1 MENSIDFSRVF
12 TTSRLE
18 QLRKREGRTCPT
30 LEEIMARYRSVARD
44 KVLERANASSN
55 RSMDNTILALPDE
68 FKDMPFFKPTK
79 DVYNL
84 DVIGYVVTS
93 TKHPEDIEPGYI
105 WHSRRFHVHN
115 NVGAEE
121 NKYVCLAKTFNKKC
135 PICDYAKQGKNSGS
149 LTKEELT
156 ALRPKE
162 RMLMCVIDRDD
173 KDEKIQ
179 LWDVSHFHLGK
190 LLEKELIDS
199 DDPSIW
205 KVFEPDSGTALRR
218 RFSKETF
225 NGRDF
230 WKPER
235 IDFKTRKNDY
245 PDEIIDEV
253 PSLDDILVE
262 LPYSQLEEIFVMG
275 DSSEEE
281 APRERSSRRGRST
294 EDAEADTPAPRRS
307 GRTARREE
315 ADADADADPA
325 PARRPSR
332 ARAPE
337 PEPEEEAPARRPAR
351 GGKRAEPEPEPEDDA
366 PPARAPRRG
375 RTAPAEEPEVDDVPP
390 ARAPR
395 RAAKP
400 APVEDDP
407 AEDDAPPARKPSRSA
422 SAEPAGKCPE
432 GFAFGDD
439 CEKDDLCDS
448 CKVWGPCN
456 AAKRKR
462 G

>member
-1 MENSIDFSRVF
+1 M
-12 TTSRLE
+12 
-18 QLRKREGRTCPT
+18 
-30 LEEIMARYRSVARD
+30 
-44 KVLERANASSN
+44 
-55 RSMDNTILALPDE
+55 
-68 FKDMPFFKPTK
+68 
-79 DVYNL
+79 
-84 DVIGYVVTS
+84 
-93 TKHPEDIEPGYI
+93 
-105 WHSRRFHVHN
+105 
-115 NVGAEE
+115 
-121 NKYVCLAKTFNKKC
+121 CLAKTFKKKC
-135 PICDYAKQGKNSGS
+135 PICDYATQGKNSGS

-179 LWDVSHFHLGK
+179 LWDVSHFLFGK

-199 DDPSIW
+199 DDPGIW
-205 KVFEPDSGTALRR
+205 KFFEPDSGTSLRI
-218 RFSKETF
+218 RFSKEAF

-245 PDEIIDEV
+245 PDEIVDEV

-262 LPYSQLEEIFVMG
+262 LPYNQLEEIFVMG

-294 EDAEADTPAPRRS
+294 EDAEADAPAPRRS

-325 PARRPSR
+325 PARRPAR
-332 ARAPE
+332 APRRGRTAPE
-337 PEPEEEAPARRPAR
+337 PEPEV
-351 GGKRAEPEPEPEDDA
+351 DDA

-375 RTAPAEEPEVDDVPP
+375 
-390 ARAPR
+390 
-395 RAAKP
+395 AKP

-407 AEDDAPPARKPSRSA
+407 VEEEAPPARKPSRSA

-448 CKVWGPCN
+448 CKVWGACN